1 MVNLHQDLWVEINKG
16 LEGKN
21 GSIPFPVAKLD
32 EYLDIAKNTNYLL
45 VGDTGGG
52 KTSVAHEMILNILEW
67 YDANKTPDLKLSLIY
82 LGMERKQYN
91 YTAKWVSR
99 SIFKNEGIY
108 IPVKKILGR
117 LRKRDENGRLTKDYD
132 LLTKEE
138 IEAIRHY
145 SEIFKK
151 WQLDETF
158 IVVEGTHNPTGI
170 KIFIDNFAKKHGELF
185 DREADDPLGKQ
196 RYEPKHPNHI
206 VLIVTDYVGVLDKE
220 KDDQGIK
227 KNRLDKYSANQ
238 RRARDLYG
246 FSPFN
251 IQQLSREVSNITRL
265 KLNDVKPKLSDIAD
279 TSELARDADVV
290 LAVFE
295 PYRYLP
301 EDIETDLIG
310 YNLKKLKDAKGY
322 KYYRSLHILKSSFD
336 GDGIIMGCA
345 FHPMTGIIKPMPKRP
360 SEMQESDYEEVITG
374 QYFLSNE

>member
-1 MVNLHQDLWVEINKG
+1 MVNLYDDFWIEVKKG

-21 GSIPFPVAKLD
+21 GSIPFPIAKLD
-32 EYLDIAKNTNYLL
+32 EYIDIAKNTNYLL

-67 YDANKTPDLKLSLIY
+67 YDENKTPDLKLSLIY

-117 LRKRDENGRLTKDYD
+117 LRKRDERGRLTKEYD
-132 LLTKEE
+132 TLTEEE
-138 IEAIRHY
+138 IGYITYY
-145 SEIFKK
+145 SQIFKK
-151 WQLDETF
+151 WQEDKTF

-170 KIFIDNFAKKHGELF
+170 KIFIDKFAKEHGILH
-185 DREADDPLGKQ
+185 DREEGDPLAKQ
-196 RYEPKHPNHI
+196 KYVSHHPNHI

-220 KDDQGIK
+220 KDDSGIK
-227 KNRLDKYSANQ
+227 KNRLDIYSANQ

-251 IQQLSREVSNITRL
+251 IQQLSREVSNVTRL

-295 PYRYLP
+295 PFRYLP
-301 EDIETDLIG
+301 EDIETDLVG
-310 YNLKKLKDAKGY
+310 YDLKRLKDAKGY

-336 GDGIIMGCA
+336 GDGITMGCA
-345 FHPMTGIIKPMPKRP
+345 FHPMTGIILPMPKKP
-360 SEMQESDYEEVITG
+360 GEMEQSDYEYITSG
-374 QYFLSNE
+374 QYFLMNS